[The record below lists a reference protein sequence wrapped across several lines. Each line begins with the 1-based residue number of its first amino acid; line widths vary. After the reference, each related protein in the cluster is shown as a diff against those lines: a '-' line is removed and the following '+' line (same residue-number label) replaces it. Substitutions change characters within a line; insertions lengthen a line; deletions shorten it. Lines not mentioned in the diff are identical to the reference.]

1 MKMLQSQ
8 LELSEVVVEQWK
20 EKEILNIKKTLGHIL
35 TNNHESFS

>member
-20 EKEILNIKKTLGHIL
+20 EKEKLNIKKDPGAYIDKQ
-35 TNNHESFS
+35 S